1 MKHFPLCC
9 WHFDMSEA
17 PGKVSSIVI
26 TIYRDFCLGIVEFIF
41 WKIKCPY
48 FFFKW
53 WKSCYSFGFR
63 LRDPRDDDLSHHEEK
78 SCHLDFV
85 IETCTA
91 MIGTRPFLPSF
102 WPLQH
107 TLRQNNQ
114 RLKKIQ
120 KLKFFYLKILD
131 KITSFW
137 REKKITFFEMMILGF
152 VSVCNSSH
160 SIFGFAQQHKLLG
173 WQQSSCCN
181 RDFQSLL
188 LPLLNLSRNFQ
199 WHF

>member
-17 PGKVSSIVI
+17 SGKVSSIVI
-26 TIYRDFCLGIVEFIF
+26 TIYRDYFCLGIVEFIF

-107 TLRQNNQ
+107 TLRQIIE
-114 RLKKIQ
+114 KFE
-120 KLKFFYLKILD
+120 KLKLQNIFFQLKNNTKWLHFDELKI
-131 KITSFW
+131 
-137 REKKITFFEMMILGF
+137 
-152 VSVCNSSH
+152 
-160 SIFGFAQQHKLLG
+160 
-173 WQQSSCCN
+173 
-181 RDFQSLL
+181 
-188 LPLLNLSRNFQ
+188 
-199 WHF
+199 HFLKRWF